1 MPMLAFGTF
10 SARRLVGQAA
20 AIFGVTLTLALT
32 LRWGPPGWEGPW
44 PLRGGA
50 ERVMAGTEAGGT
62 SSVGDLT
69 LRVVPPQDGAD
80 VVLYRDGWRVGTL
93 AGGPFQVAVHAGDT
107 LSLDLRAPVRV
118 AVDATAADTT
128 IASPTGWWTLGPTQP
143 GVRLPLVVL
152 REGMGRVV

>member
-1 MPMLAFGTF
+1 
-10 SARRLVGQAA
+10 
-20 AIFGVTLTLALT
+20 
-32 LRWGPPGWEGPW
+32 
-44 PLRGGA
+44 
-50 ERVMAGTEAGGT
+50 MAGTEAGGT